1 MKRGYIC
8 EARLYLSSEVIFVKR
23 GYICEVIFVKRLYL
37 SSEVIFVKRGYIC
50 QARLYL

>member
-8 EARLYLSSEVIFVKR
+8 QARLYLSSEV
-23 GYICEVIFVKRLYL
+23 

-50 QARLYL
+50 QARLYMSSEVIFVYICEARLYL

>member
-23 GYICEVIFVKRLYL
+23 GYICE
-37 SSEVIFVKRGYIC
+37 
-50 QARLYL
+50 ARLYL

>member
-23 GYICEVIFVKRLYL
+23 GYICEV
-37 SSEVIFVKRGYIC
+37 KRGYIC